1 MTIRRTIVQRNYDSV
16 LDGARPGQPAKLTIR
31 LGVKL
36 VPLDPSV
43 PRIAG
48 SPSPP
53 PAHLATGASPVRHGL
68 VNDYLNSRSVKCRS
82 WTVAE
87 WNTYKIRFK
96 RAVEQAWNNQI
107 ILLPTDSGGNDELN
121 DEDYRQFISSPTI
134 RAHCIGAIDV
144 ELVPLNLVGHAL
156 IEVVH
161 LEKPRDAFRVWMHRI
176 TDESVQF
183 ATHTDPDWPAW
194 FTGQVTAAHEVGH
207 WLRSLTQTHFEH
219 IDAEAAKILPGP
231 VQARKQYGLTIGRE
245 VALMGA
251 GSLVTEHEASPWL
264 TRIRRHT
271 SKLGWTMIHSTEF
284 RRVMYNIPERQKDM
298 RPNI

>member
-16 LDGARPGQPAKLTIR
+16 LDPAQPGRPAKLTIR
-31 LGVKL
+31 LKVAL

-48 SPSPP
+48 APTPP
-53 PAHLATGASPVRHGL
+53 PAHLATGASPVRYGP

-82 WTVAE
+82 WTFAE

-96 RAVEQAWNNQI
+96 RAVEQAWNNQM
-107 ILLPTDSGGNDELN
+107 ILLPTESGDELD
-121 DEDYRQFISSPTI
+121 DEDYRQFISSPMI
-134 RAHCIGAIDV
+134 QAHCMGALDI
-144 ELVPLNLVGHAL
+144 ELMPLNTPGHAL
-156 IEVVH
+156 IEVAH
-161 LEKPRDAFRVWMHRI
+161 LEKPGDAFRVWMHRI

-183 ATHTDPDWPAW
+183 ARHTDKDWPAW

-219 IDAEAAKILPGP
+219 IDAQAAKKLP
-231 VQARKQYGLTIGRE
+231 QALRARKQYGVTLGRE
-245 VALMGA
+245 EALMGA
-251 GSLVTEHEASPWL
+251 GSIITEHEASPWL
-264 TRIRRHT
+264 TRIRRQT
-271 SKLGWTMIHSTEF
+271 SMKLGWRMIHSTEF
-284 RRVMYNIPERQKDM
+284 RNAMHNIPDRQKDL